1 MKRYAMGALWA
12 VSGLALSLGL
22 TVGAYRIGA
31 QGRAELP
38 VATAVP
44 AAAASTQD
52 QGSGGPATS
61 LDEANTAVTPNG
73 PDTTPTLDQG
83 SNAQGGP
90 ASTPQGGSGSDNL
103 GSDDSGS
110 SSGGSDNSG
119 SGSDNS
125 GSGSGNS
132 GSGSEDSGSGHGSDD
147 GSDDDHGSDE
157 DGSGHGSDDGPD
169 HT

>member
-44 AAAASTQD
+44 AAAASTSD
-52 QGSGGPATS
+52 QGSGGPATA
-61 LDEANTAVTPNG
+61 LDDKSTAVIPND

-83 SNAQGGP
+83 SSAQGGQ
-90 ASTPQGGSGSDNL
+90 ASTPQGGSGSDDL
-103 GSDDSGS
+103 GSDDAGSG
-110 SSGGSDNSG
+110 SGGSDNSG

-132 GSGSEDSGSGHGSDD
+132 GSGSENSGSGHGSDD
-147 GSDDDHGSDE
+147 GSDGHGSDD
-157 DGSGHGSDDGPD
+157 DGSGHGSDDGPN